1 MTTTQ
6 TFSNLQTPPDLTS
19 KDFTSNKYEYYKWM
33 RQEAPVAR
41 CKYVTGHA
49 YVVSRYDDCVTL
61 LKDPRVVRDNRK
73 IDTSTPLLP
82 SFIPLP
88 KSTELIL
95 HSMIGSDE
103 PDHKRLRSLV
113 HQAFTRKSMSELS
126 DRIEQL
132 TNNLLDQAEAKS
144 KAEGSVDLKEAYALP
159 IPVTVI
165 QEMVGVADEDM
176 PRFYEGIEAV
186 VKGFSGLR
194 IILTMLW
201 DVPRLSHFVREL
213 INRKRENPGNDML
226 TGLIQAEEEG
236 QKLSEDEIVSM
247 VFLIIAAGYQTT
259 VHLITNGV
267 TALLQHPDQLTK
279 LRANP
284 DLIESAVEE
293 ILRFTSP
300 VYVTEL
306 AYAREDMV
314 LHDVNI
320 SKGEVVI
327 ACIGAANHDSA
338 VFENPEVFDIERSPN
353 KHLGF
358 GSGIHACLGAPLAR
372 MEAKIALTNLIV
384 RNPNLHL
391 AIDPSALEFET
402 TPGLHS
408 YKHLP
413 VVLG

>member
-1 MTTTQ
+1 MTVTKTAN
-6 TFSNLQTPPDLTS
+6 NLQTPPDLLS
-19 KDFTSNKYEYYKWM
+19 KAFANNKHEYFKWM
-33 RQEAPVAR
+33 RQEAPVAH

-49 YVVSRYDDCVTL
+49 YVVSRYEDCVAL
-61 LKDPRVVRDNRK
+61 LNDPRVIRDNRT
-73 IDTSTPLLP
+73 IDTATPLLP

-88 KSTELIL
+88 KSTELLL

-126 DRIEQL
+126 DRIDKL
-132 TNNLLDQAEAKS
+132 TNNLLDNAEAKS

-165 QEMVGVADEDM
+165 QEMVGVTDEDM

-186 VKGFSGLR
+186 VKGFSGVR
-194 IILTMLW
+194 TILTLLW
-201 DVPRLSHFVREL
+201 DVPRLSTFLREL
-213 INRKRENPGNDML
+213 ITRKRANPGNDML

-267 TALLQHPDQLTK
+267 IALLQHPEQLAK

-306 AYAREDMV
+306 AYAGEDMV
-314 LHDVNI
+314 LHGVSI
-320 SKGEVVI
+320 PKGKVVT
-327 ACIGAANHDSA
+327 ACIGAANHDPNI
-338 VFENPEVFDIERSPN
+338 FENPEVFDIERSPN

-372 MEAKIALTNLIV
+372 MEAKIALTNLIK
-384 RNPNLHL
+384 RNPHLHL
-391 AIDPSALEFET
+391 AVDSSALEFET
-402 TPGLHS
+402 TPGIHS
-408 YKHLP
+408 YKQLP

>member
-1 MTTTQ
+1 MTPTKTL
-6 TFSNLQTPPDLTS
+6 NDLQTPPDLLS
-19 KDFTSNKYEYYKWM
+19 KEFAYNKPEYYKWL

-49 YVVSRYDDCVTL
+49 YVVSRYEDCVAL
-61 LKDPRVVRDNRK
+61 LKDPRVIRDNRT

-126 DRIEQL
+126 SRIDQL

-144 KAEGSVDLKEAYALP
+144 KAEGSIDLKEAYALP

-186 VKGFSGLR
+186 VKGFSGVR
-194 IILTMLW
+194 VILTMLW
-201 DVPRLSHFVREL
+201 DVPRLSRFVREL
-213 INRKRENPGNDML
+213 IDRKRENPGNDML

-247 VFLIIAAGYQTT
+247 VFLLIAAGYQTT

-267 TALLQHPDQLTK
+267 VALLQHPDQLAK

-306 AYAREDMV
+306 AYAGEDMV
-314 LHDVNI
+314 LHGVNI
-320 SKGEVVI
+320 AKGEVVT
-327 ACIGAANHDSA
+327 ACIGAANHDPA
-338 VFENPEVFDIERSPN
+338 MFENPEVFDIERSPN

-358 GSGIHACLGAPLAR
+358 GSGIHSCLGAPLAR
-372 MEAKIALTNLIV
+372 METKIALTNLMK
-384 RNPNLHL
+384 RNPNLRL
-391 AIDPSALEFET
+391 AINSSELEFET
-402 TPGLHS
+402 TPGFHS
-408 YKHLP
+408 YKSLP

>member
-6 TFSNLQTPPDLTS
+6 AFTKLQTPPNLAS
-19 KDFTSNKYEYYKWM
+19 KEFANNKYEYYKWM
-33 RQEAPVAR
+33 RQEAPVAL
-41 CKYVTGHA
+41 CKYVTGQA
-49 YVVSRYDDCVTL
+49 YVISRYEDCVAL
-61 LKDPRVVRDNRK
+61 LTDPRVVRDNRK
-73 IDTSTPLLP
+73 IDISSPFLP

-88 KSTELIL
+88 KSTDLIL

-126 DRIEQL
+126 ERIDSL
-132 TNNLLDQAEAKS
+132 TNNLLDKAEAKS
-144 KAEGSVDLKEAYALP
+144 KAEGSVDLKDVYALP

-165 QEMVGVADEDM
+165 QEMVGVPDEDM
-176 PRFYEGIEAV
+176 PRFYKGVEAII
-186 VKGFSGLR
+186 KGFSGVR

-201 DVPRLSHFVREL
+201 DVPHLADFVREL
-213 INRKRENPGNDML
+213 IERKRENPGNDML

-247 VFLIIAAGYQTT
+247 VFLIITAGYQTT

-267 TALLQHPDQLTK
+267 LTLLRHPDQLAK

-293 ILRFTSP
+293 ILRFDSP
-300 VYVTEL
+300 IYTTEP
-306 AYAREDMV
+306 AYASEDMV
-314 LHDVNI
+314 LQGVNI
-320 SKGEVVI
+320 SRGSVVV
-327 ACIGAANHDSA
+327 ACVGSANRDPA
-338 VFENPEVFDIERSPN
+338 VFESPEVFDIERSPN
-353 KHLGF
+353 KHIGF

-372 MEAKIALTNLIV
+372 MEAKIALTNLIK
-384 RNPNLHL
+384 RNPNLRL
-391 AIDPSALEFET
+391 AVDPSELECET
-402 TPGLHS
+402 TPGIHS

>member
-1 MTTTQ
+1 MT
-6 TFSNLQTPPDLTS
+6 FNNLSTPPDLTS
-19 KDFTSNKYEYYKWM
+19 KEFANNKYQYFEWM
-33 RQEAPVAR
+33 RREAPVAH
-41 CKYVTGHA
+41 CKYVTGKA
-49 YVVSRYDDCVTL
+49 FVVSRYEDCVAL

-73 IDTSTPLLP
+73 IDTSSPLLP

-126 DRIEQL
+126 DRIDKL
-132 TNNLLDQAEAKS
+132 TNTLLDEAEAKS
-144 KAEGSVDLKEAYALP
+144 NAEGSVDLKEAYALP

-165 QEMVGVADEDM
+165 QEMVGVSDADM
-176 PRFYEGIEAV
+176 PRFYEGIEAIIT
-186 VKGFSGLR
+186 GFSGVR

-201 DVPRLSHFVREL
+201 DVPRLSSFLREL
-213 INRKRENPGNDML
+213 IDRKRENPGKDML

-236 QKLSEDEIVSM
+236 QKLTEDEIVSM

-267 TALLQHPDQLTK
+267 IALLQHPDQLAK

-284 DLIESAVEE
+284 DLIDSAVEE

-300 VYVTEL
+300 VYITEL
-306 AYAREDMV
+306 AYAGEDMQ
-314 LHDVNI
+314 LHGVSI
-320 SKGEVVI
+320 PKGKVVT
-327 ACIGAANHDSA
+327 ACIGSANHDPEM
-338 VFENPEVFDIERSPN
+338 FENPEVFDIERSPN

-372 MEAKIALTNLIV
+372 MEAKIALTNLLK
-384 RNPNLHL
+384 RNPNLRL
-391 AIDPSALEFET
+391 AVDSSELELET
-402 TPGLHS
+402 TLGLHS

>member
-1 MTTTQ
+1 MTTTK
-6 TFSNLQTPPDLTS
+6 TFSHLQTPPDLTS
-19 KDFTSNKYEYYKWM
+19 KEFASNKYEYYKWM

-41 CKYVTGHA
+41 CKYVTGRA
-49 YVVSRYDDCVTL
+49 YVVSRYEDCVVL
-61 LKDPRVVRDNRK
+61 LKDPRVIRDNRT

-126 DRIEQL
+126 DRIDRL
-132 TNNLLDQAEAKS
+132 TNTLLDKAEAKN

-176 PRFYEGIEAV
+176 PRFYEGIEAI
-186 VKGFSGLR
+186 VKGFSGVR

-201 DVPRLSHFVREL
+201 DVPRLSNLIREL
-213 INRKRENPGNDML
+213 IDKKRENPGNDML

-259 VHLITNGV
+259 VHLITNGAI
-267 TALLQHPDQLTK
+267 ALLQHPEQLAK
-279 LRANP
+279 LRASP

-300 VYVTEL
+300 VYLTEL
-306 AYAREDMV
+306 AYAREDMEIRGV
-314 LHDVNI
+314 SI
-320 SKGEVVI
+320 PKGEVVT
-327 ACIGAANHDSA
+327 ACIGSANHDPA

-353 KHLGF
+353 KHIGF

-372 MEAKIALTNLIV
+372 MEAKIALTNLIK
-384 RNPNLHL
+384 RNPNLRL
-391 AIDPSALEFET
+391 AIDPSELECET
-402 TPGLHS
+402 TPGIHS
-408 YKHLP
+408 YKQLP

>member
-1 MTTTQ
+1 MT
-6 TFSNLQTPPDLTS
+6 FNNLSTPPDLTS
-19 KDFTSNKYEYYKWM
+19 KEFANNKYQYFEWM
-33 RQEAPVAR
+33 RREAPVAH
-41 CKYVTGHA
+41 CKYVTGKA
-49 YVVSRYDDCVTL
+49 FVVSRYEDCVAL

-73 IDTSTPLLP
+73 IDTSSPLLP

-126 DRIEQL
+126 DRIDKL
-132 TNNLLDQAEAKS
+132 TNTLLDEAEAKS
-144 KAEGSVDLKEAYALP
+144 NAEGSVDLKEAYALP

-165 QEMVGVADEDM
+165 QEMVGVSDADM
-176 PRFYEGIEAV
+176 PRFYEGIEAIIT
-186 VKGFSGLR
+186 GFSGVR

-201 DVPRLSHFVREL
+201 DVPRLSSFLREL
-213 INRKRENPGNDML
+213 IDRKRENPGKDML

-236 QKLSEDEIVSM
+236 QKLTEDEIVSM

-267 TALLQHPDQLTK
+267 IALLQHPDQLAK

-284 DLIESAVEE
+284 DLIDSAVEE

-300 VYVTEL
+300 VYITEL
-306 AYAREDMV
+306 AYAGEDMQ
-314 LHDVNI
+314 LHGVSI
-320 SKGEVVI
+320 PKGKVVT
-327 ACIGAANHDSA
+327 ACIGSANHDPEM
-338 VFENPEVFDIERSPN
+338 FENPEVFDIERSPN

-372 MEAKIALTNLIV
+372 MEAKIALTNLLK
-384 RNPNLHL
+384 RNPNLRL
-391 AIDPSALEFET
+391 AVDSSELELET

>member
-1 MTTTQ
+1 MTTTK
-6 TFSNLQTPPDLTS
+6 TFNNLQTPPDLLS
-19 KDFTSNKYEYYKWM
+19 KEFAYNKYEYYKWL

-49 YVVSRYDDCVTL
+49 YVVSRYEDCVAL
-61 LKDPRVVRDNRK
+61 LTDPRVIRDNRT
-73 IDTSTPLLP
+73 IDGSTSLVPP
-82 SFIPLP
+82 FIPLP
-88 KSTELIL
+88 KSTELML
-95 HSMIGSDE
+95 HSMIGSDD

-126 DRIEQL
+126 DRIDRL
-132 TNNLLDQAEAKS
+132 TNDLLDKAEAQS
-144 KAEGSVDLKEAYALP
+144 KANGAVDLKEVYALP

-176 PRFYEGIEAV
+176 PRFYEGIEAIF
-186 VKGFSGLR
+186 KGFSGVRML
-194 IILTMLW
+194 LTILW
-201 DVPRLSHFVREL
+201 DMPRLSKFVREL
-213 INRKRENPGNDML
+213 IDRKRDNPGRDML

-236 QKLSEDEIVSM
+236 QKLSEDEVVSM

-259 VHLITNGV
+259 VHLLTNGV
-267 TALLQHPDQLTK
+267 IALLQHPDQLAK

-284 DLIESAVEE
+284 ALIESAVEE

-306 AYAREDMV
+306 AYAKEDMI
-314 LHDVNI
+314 LHNVSI
-320 SKGEVVI
+320 PKGKVVT
-327 ACIGAANHDSA
+327 ACIGAANHDPA
-338 VFENPEVFDIERSPN
+338 VFENPELFDIERSPN

-372 MEAKIALTNLIV
+372 MEAKIALANLIK
-384 RNPNLHL
+384 RNPNLRL
-391 AIDPSALEFET
+391 AIDPSDLEIET
-402 TPGLHS
+402 TPGLHA
-408 YKHLP
+408 YKRLP

>member
-1 MTTTQ
+1 MIAIKAAN
-6 TFSNLQTPPDLTS
+6 NLQTPPDLLS
-19 KDFTSNKYEYYKWM
+19 KAFAYNKQEYFKWM
-33 RQEAPVAR
+33 RQEAPVAY

-49 YVVSRYDDCVTL
+49 YVVSRYEDCVAL
-61 LKDPRVVRDNRK
+61 LKNPSVIRDNRT
-73 IDTSTPLLP
+73 IDTATPLLP

-88 KSTELIL
+88 KSTELLL

-113 HQAFTRKSMSELS
+113 HQAFTRKSMNELS
-126 DRIEQL
+126 SRIDQL
-132 TNNLLDQAEAKS
+132 TNTLLDKAEAKS
-144 KAEGSVDLKEAYALP
+144 KREGSVDLKKAYALP

-165 QEMVGVADEDM
+165 QEIVGVADGDM

-186 VKGFSGLR
+186 VKGFSGIR
-194 IILTMLW
+194 VILTMLW
-201 DVPRLSHFVREL
+201 DVPRLSRFVREL
-213 INRKRENPGNDML
+213 IERKRANPGNDML

-247 VFLIIAAGYQTT
+247 VFLLIAAGYQTT
-259 VHLITNGV
+259 VHLITNGAI
-267 TALLQHPDQLTK
+267 ALLQHPAQLAK
-279 LRANP
+279 LRENP

-293 ILRFTSP
+293 VLRFTSP

-306 AYAREDMV
+306 AYAKEDML
-314 LHDVNI
+314 LHGVSI
-320 SKGEVVI
+320 PKGKVVT
-327 ACIGAANHDSA
+327 ACIGAANHDPN

-372 MEAKIALTNLIV
+372 MEAKIALSNLIK
-384 RNPNLHL
+384 RNPNLRL
-391 AIDPSALEFET
+391 AVDSSALEFET
-402 TPGLHS
+402 TPGIHS
-408 YKHLP
+408 YKQLP

>member
-1 MTTTQ
+1 MTVTKTAN
-6 TFSNLQTPPDLTS
+6 NLQTPPDLLS
-19 KDFTSNKYEYYKWM
+19 KAFANNKHEYFKWM
-33 RQEAPVAR
+33 RQEAPVAH

-49 YVVSRYDDCVTL
+49 YVVSRYEDCVAL
-61 LKDPRVVRDNRK
+61 LKDPRVIRDNRT
-73 IDTSTPLLP
+73 IDTATPLLP

-88 KSTELIL
+88 KSTELLL

-126 DRIEQL
+126 DRIDKL
-132 TNNLLDQAEAKS
+132 TNNLLDNAEAKS

-165 QEMVGVADEDM
+165 QEMVGVTDEDM

-186 VKGFSGLR
+186 VKGFSGVR
-194 IILTMLW
+194 TILTLLW
-201 DVPRLSHFVREL
+201 DVPRLSTFLREL
-213 INRKRENPGNDML
+213 ITRKRANPGNDML

-267 TALLQHPDQLTK
+267 IALLQHPEQLAK

-306 AYAREDMV
+306 AYAGEDMV
-314 LHDVNI
+314 LHGVSI
-320 SKGEVVI
+320 PKGKVVT
-327 ACIGAANHDSA
+327 ACIGAANHDPNI
-338 VFENPEVFDIERSPN
+338 FENPEVFDIERSPN

-372 MEAKIALTNLIV
+372 MEAKIALTNLIK
-384 RNPNLHL
+384 RNPHLHL
-391 AIDPSALEFET
+391 AVDSSALEFET
-402 TPGLHS
+402 TPGIHS
-408 YKHLP
+408 YKQLP

>member
-1 MTTTQ
+1 MTDTTT
-6 TFSNLQTPPDLTS
+6 FNNLQTPPDLLS
-19 KDFTSNKYEYYKWM
+19 KEFACNKYEYYKWL

-49 YVVSRYDDCVTL
+49 YVVSRYEDCVAL
-61 LKDPRVVRDNRK
+61 LKDPRVIRDNRT

-95 HSMIGSDE
+95 HSMIGSDD

-126 DRIEQL
+126 DRIDRL
-132 TNNLLDQAEAKS
+132 TNNLLDRAEAQS
-144 KAEGSVDLKEAYALP
+144 RQNGSVDLRELYALP
-159 IPVTVI
+159 IPVTAI
-165 QEMVGVADEDM
+165 QEIVGVSDADM
-176 PRFYEGIEAV
+176 PRFYEGIEAI
-186 VKGFSGLR
+186 VKGFSGVR
-194 IILTMLW
+194 TILTMLW
-201 DVPRLSHFVREL
+201 DVPRLSKFLREL
-213 INRKRENPGNDML
+213 IDRKRENPASDML

-267 TALLQHPDQLTK
+267 IALLQHPEQLAK

-284 DLIESAVEE
+284 DLVESAVEE

-306 AYAREDMV
+306 AYAAEDMV
-314 LHDVNI
+314 IHETNI
-320 SKGEVVI
+320 PKGEVVT
-327 ACIGAANHDSA
+327 ACIGAANHDPA
-338 VFENPEVFDIERSPN
+338 IFKNPEVFDIERSPN

-372 MEAKIALTNLIV
+372 MEAKIALSNLIQ
-384 RNPNLHL
+384 RNPNLRL
-391 AIDPSALEFET
+391 AVDPSELEFET
-402 TPGLHS
+402 TPGFHS
-408 YKHLP
+408 YKRLP

>member
-19 KDFTSNKYEYYKWM
+19 KEFASNKYEYYKWM

-41 CKYVTGHA
+41 CKYVTSHA
-49 YVVSRYDDCVTL
+49 YVVSRYEDCVAL
-61 LKDPRVVRDNRK
+61 LKDPRVIRDNRR

-126 DRIEQL
+126 DRIEHL
-132 TNNLLDQAEAKS
+132 TNNLLDKAEAKS
-144 KAEGSVDLKEAYALP
+144 QAEGSVDLKEAYALP

-165 QEMVGVADEDM
+165 QEMVGVSDQDM

-186 VKGFSGLR
+186 VKGFSGVR
-194 IILTMLW
+194 ILLTMLW
-201 DVPRLSHFVREL
+201 DLPRLSNFLREL
-213 INRKRENPGNDML
+213 INRKRDNPGNDML

-267 TALLQHPDQLTK
+267 TALLQHPDQLAK

-306 AYAREDMV
+306 AYAGEDMV
-314 LHDVNI
+314 IQGVSI
-320 SKGEVVI
+320 PKGEVVL

-372 MEAKIALTNLIV
+372 MEAKIALTNLLK

-391 AIDPSALEFET
+391 AVEPSALEFET

>member
-6 TFSNLQTPPDLTS
+6 TYKNLQTPPDLTS
-19 KDFTSNKYEYYKWM
+19 KEFAYNKYEYYKWM
-33 RQEAPVAR
+33 REEAPVAH
-41 CKYVTGHA
+41 CKYVTGKA
-49 YVVSRYDDCVTL
+49 YVVSRYEDCVAL

-73 IDTSTPLLP
+73 IDTSSPLLP
-82 SFIPLP
+82 PFIPLP

-126 DRIEQL
+126 DRIETL
-132 TNNLLDQAEAKS
+132 THTLLDKAEAKS
-144 KAEGSVDLKEAYALP
+144 KAEGSIDLKEAYALP

-165 QEMVGVADEDM
+165 QEMVGVPDEDM
-176 PRFYEGIEAV
+176 PRFYKGIEAV
-186 VKGFSGLR
+186 VKGFSGIR
-194 IILTMLW
+194 ILLTMLW
-201 DVPRLSHFVREL
+201 DVPRLSDFIREM
-213 INRKRENPGNDML
+213 IDRKRTHPGNDML

-267 TALLQHPDQLTK
+267 DALLQHPEQLAK
-279 LRANP
+279 LSANP

-293 ILRFTSP
+293 ILRFASP
-300 VYVTEL
+300 VCLTEL
-306 AYAREDMV
+306 AYAGEDMT
-314 LHDVNI
+314 LHGI
-320 SKGEVVI
+320 AIPKGSVVT
-327 ACIGAANHDSA
+327 ACIGAANHDSSL
-338 VFENPEVFDIERSPN
+338 FENPEAFDIERFPN

-372 MEAKIALTNLIV
+372 MEAKIALTNLIK
-384 RNPNLHL
+384 RNPNLRL
-391 AIDPSALEFET
+391 AVDPSALDFET
-402 TPGLHS
+402 IPGLHS
-408 YKHLP
+408 YQRLP

>member
-6 TFSNLQTPPDLTS
+6 TFTNLQTPPDLTS
-19 KDFTSNKYEYYKWM
+19 KEFANNKYEYYKWL
-33 RQEAPVAR
+33 RQEAPVAH
-41 CKYVTGHA
+41 CNYITGKA
-49 YVVSRYDDCVTL
+49 YVISRYEDCVAL
-61 LKDPRVVRDNRK
+61 LKDPRVVRDNRT

-82 SFIPLP
+82 AFIPLP
-88 KSTELIL
+88 KSSELLL

-113 HQAFTRKSMSELS
+113 HQAFTRKSMAELS
-126 DRIEQL
+126 GRIDQL
-132 TNNLLDQAEAKS
+132 TNNLLDEAEAKS
-144 KAEGSVDLKEAYALP
+144 KADGSIDLKAAYALP

-165 QEMVGVADEDM
+165 QEMVGVPEEDM
-176 PRFYEGIEAV
+176 SQFHKGIETIIN
-186 VKGFSGLR
+186 GFSGVR
-194 IILTMLW
+194 VVLTMLW
-201 DVPRLSHFVREL
+201 DLPRLSNFVREL
-213 INRKRENPGNDML
+213 IDRKRKNPGKDML

-267 TALLQHPDQLTK
+267 ATLLEHPDQLEK

-306 AYAREDMV
+306 AYAGEDMV
-314 LHDVNI
+314 LHGVNI
-320 SKGEVVI
+320 PKGEVVT
-327 ACIGAANHDSA
+327 ACIGAANHDSD

-372 MEAKIALTNLIV
+372 MEAKIALTNLLK
-384 RNPNLHL
+384 RNPNLRL
-391 AIDPSALEFET
+391 AVDSSELEFET
-402 TPGLHS
+402 TPGFNS
-408 YKHLP
+408 YQCLP